1 MTENI
6 KDIALS
12 YFKTFSEKNIN
23 GLREMFEDNVT
34 LRDWDID
41 KKGIESVLKANLNIF
56 QNVKTINAIPQNII
70 SENNFVFAELK
81 IVVND
86 EKEHG
91 DRALLNLGHT
101 FCHALETATGY
112 SDRMLHGEGVA
123 IGCIL
128 AFDLSAKMGLTSQED
143 PVRIKQHFSEMG
155 MMNLSL
161 IHI

>member
-6 KDIALS
+6 KDTALS
-12 YFKTFSEKNIN
+12 YFKTFSEKNLD
-23 GLREMFEDNVT
+23 GLREMFDDNVT

-86 EKEHG
+86 DELKVVDLIEFNKKG
-91 DRALLNLGHT
+91 KII
-101 FCHALETATGY
+101 
-112 SDRMLHGEGVA
+112 S
-123 IGCIL
+123 IK
-128 AFDLSAKMGLTSQED
+128 AFKG
-143 PVRIKQHFSEMG
+143 
-155 MMNLSL
+155 
-161 IHI
+161 

>member
-12 YFKTFSEKNIN
+12 YFKTFSEKNID
-23 GLREMFEDNVT
+23 GLREMFDDNVT

-86 EKEHG
+86 NELKVVDLIEFNKKG
-91 DRALLNLGHT
+91 KII
-101 FCHALETATGY
+101 
-112 SDRMLHGEGVA
+112 S
-123 IGCIL
+123 IK
-128 AFDLSAKMGLTSQED
+128 AFKG
-143 PVRIKQHFSEMG
+143 
-155 MMNLSL
+155 
-161 IHI
+161 